1 MLKSRFSVFATS
13 LKLFLG
19 KEFYQLCLVVNIS
32 EGFVKVHSKCPHN
45 CNLMCWTIVGTG
57 TISPLLLKTQELFC
71 IQPSNID
78 TLFILHDFIMPTT
91 QEKTLYMDITRWS
104 TLKSD
109 SLYSLQPNMEKLDTV
124 SKNKTG
130 S

>member
-1 MLKSRFSVFATS
+1 MSS
-13 LKLFLG
+13 
-19 KEFYQLCLVVNIS
+19 QLQ
-32 EGFVKVHSKCPHN
+32 HN
-45 CNLMCWTIVGTG
+45 VLDYRWYRNYF
-57 TISPLLLKTQELFC
+57 PLLLKTQELFC